1 MADPPRYPDTSDE
14 PGDDTGVKPD
24 RGTTTGLAPWQKVVG
39 IIGLVVLLV
48 IVLFVVLQVTGVGGH
63 TPPIQHGMGV
73 P

>member
-1 MADPPRYPDTSDE
+1 MADRPPNPET
-14 PGDDTGVKPD
+14 GDDTALGPD
-24 RGTTTGLAPWQKVVG
+24 QASAPGLAPWQKVVG